1 MTRVCEGD
9 DIVIPPLG
17 LGALLRLPPACKGL
31 IVFAHGSGSSRFS
44 VRNAGVAAALNQA
57 GFATLLLDLLLAGE
71 ADDRGKVFDI
81 RLLAD
86 RLIDAI
92 EWADASHTLSELPLG
107 LFGASTGAAAALVVA
122 ADLGDRIKAVVSRGG
137 RPDLAGPALPKVHVP
152 TLLIVGGNDD
162 AVIALNQAAL
172 TRLAG
177 PKDLRIISG
186 ATHLFPEPGAM
197 DAVSGYAAEWFSTY
211 LDPRP
216 GRANHPQHW
225 GGPDAVLRSR

>member
-172 TRLAG
+172 ITLVAADLAHADRPG
-177 PKDLRIISG
+177 SAWVDGRYGRAVGRRGVRDSG
-186 ATHLFPEPGAM
+186 AR
-197 DAVSGYAAEWFSTY
+197 V
-211 LDPRP
+211 
-216 GRANHPQHW
+216 
-225 GGPDAVLRSR
+225 GGPDVAGNAKRDADF